1 MLHYKYIYIEAIT
14 IFLKNTQDSIN
25 ISTIYI
31 PPASSINTT
40 LINNIKKTADNIII
54 TGDLSAKH
62 TDFNCTKMGRW
73 GIALKKALYNAGL
86 FIADSSIPTY
96 TDSRTNTR
104 DIIDYIIS
112 SPSIFDNI
120 QNLTLNNDLSS
131 DHSEILFYFLTNFNK
146 SILLPLKLSYI
157 IKLSG
162 TQLTLL
168 FLINLLSYR
177 IRFLILHFLKTLI
190 PINIINNAAT
200 ILTYTILNIYN
211 NLSEKTIKPN
221 TSIPFAIQLLVKQKR
236 KIEWTFIKTRNPF
249 LKTALNA
256 ISKKIEKQIK
266 NHRTTD
272 IQTRIKSPVK
282 QRSEELEKSKE
293 RNGLSQQRK
302 FIPGHKEWYINHKD
316 RWR

>member
-1 MLHYKYIYIEAIT
+1 
-14 IFLKNTQDSIN
+14 
-25 ISTIYI
+25 
-31 PPASSINTT
+31 
-40 LINNIKKTADNIII
+40 
-54 TGDLSAKH
+54 
-62 TDFNCTKMGRW
+62 MGRW

-86 FIADSSIPTY
+86 FIADNSIPTY
-96 TDSRTNTR
+96 RDSTTNTS

-112 SPSIFDNI
+112 SPSIFNNI

-177 IRFLILHFLKTLI
+177 IRFLILYFLKTLI

-200 ILTYTILNIYN
+200 DTDTILNIYN

-221 TSIPFAIQLLVKQKR
+221 TSILVKQK
-236 KIEWTFIKTRNPF
+236 KIERAFIKTRNPF

-256 ISKKIEKQIK
+256 ISKKIEKKIK
-266 NHRTTD
+266 NHRTTG
-272 IQTRIKSPVK
+272 IQTRIKSPAK
-282 QRSEELEKSKE
+282 HQSEELEKSKE